1 MNIDT
6 LYPLVTEA
14 IRRAEAL
21 EDIGAPDARV
31 AFSEVSRLEERI
43 ASLLPLVDYEGIVA
57 RRGAVRAAIK
67 AHEFG
72 RAQELAARFEGEA
85 GVDDA
90 LAADLEALKAQASAL
105 ALDAMLRE
113 LAICAKELSRTQRSG
128 VRNLVHEVAE
138 LRPVI
143 EPFYGKSGNAPLA
156 AFTVRVA
163 DLLAK
168 MRDLALDSESRIRE
182 LNAEVSELQLM
193 LVDAHDRIPKQEAQP
208 RALANHRADE

>member
-90 LAADLEALKAQASAL
+90 LAADLAALKAQASAL